1 MYARTFIHSNNQIL
15 LLADPID
22 KEILYQLWSNIGSY
36 MSNTLGNP
44 WVMIFILVVII
55 YSIVLIRLI
64 NHIRVLDKDIAMTK
78 TNIHHI
84 IDLIA
89 NRDDYLDDYIQATQK
104 ELRKIKKNE

>member
-22 KEILYQLWSNIGSY
+22 KEILYQLWSNIGSFTLG
-36 MSNTLGNP
+36 MLGNP
-44 WVMIFILVVII
+44 WVILVVIV
-55 YSIVLIRLI
+55 YTIVLIRLI

-78 TNIHHI
+78 TNINHI
-84 IDLIA
+84 VDLIA

-104 ELRKIKKNE
+104 ELRKMKIEKNE

>member
-36 MSNTLGNP
+36 ILGKQ
-44 WVMIFILVVII
+44 WVIIFILVVIVYTI
-55 YSIVLIRLI
+55 MMIRLI

-78 TNIHHI
+78 TNINHI

-104 ELRKIKKNE
+104 ELRKIKIEKNE